1 MPKPH
6 RQEFI
11 FTLPSLGWLILFFA
25 LPALLTLTIAFHVS
39 DLRGGVADGWTL
51 ETVLAL
57 ADPLYLP
64 MIWRTLWI
72 SSLTT
77 LFCLALA
84 LPMSWHLAKLTPR
97 WRNALL
103 LLVVLPFLT
112 NFLIRIF
119 AWRSLLH
126 PEGPVKQMLL
136 WLHVVN
142 EETFLLNHAA
152 AVLLVM
158 IYTQL
163 PFAILPLYAAAEKF
177 DFRLIDAA
185 RDLGASG
192 WQAFRKVFLPGVR
205 QGIVSAALI
214 VFVCSLGQYVIP
226 QFIGG
231 TADEMLGNKIV
242 QRAFSDRNLP
252 LACALAGA
260 LMLAVLAMG
269 TLTKLLFKVRSS
281 SHFSKRTYG
290 S

>member
-1 MPKPH
+1 MLKPS
-6 RQEFI
+6 RQELLL
-11 FTLPSLGWLILFFA
+11 TCPSLGWLLMFFA
-25 LPALLTLTIAFHVS
+25 LPGLLTLTLAFHLS

-51 ETVLAL
+51 DTVKSL

-64 MIWRTLWI
+64 LVWRTLWI
-72 SSLTT
+72 SGLTT
-77 LFCLALA
+77 AVCLVLA
-84 LPMSWHLAKLTPR
+84 LPMSLFLAGLTPR
-97 WRNALL
+97 WRNAAL
-103 LLVVLPFLT
+103 LLVVIPFLT

-136 WLHVVN
+136 WLHWVN
-142 EETFLLNHAA
+142 EDALLLNNAG

-177 DFRLIDAA
+177 DFSLIDAA

-192 WQAFRKVFLPGVR
+192 WQAFRRVFLPGVR
-205 QGIVSAALI
+205 QGILSATII

-231 TADEMLGNKIV
+231 TGDEMIGNKIV
-242 QRAFSDRNLP
+242 QRAFTDRNLP

-260 LMLAVLAMG
+260 LLLAVFTVG
-269 TLTKLLFKVRSS
+269 VIFRVLFSERPSS
-281 SHFSKRTYG
+281 RFRKRAHQA
-290 S
+290 

>member
-192 WQAFRKVFLPGVR
+192 WQAFRRVFLPGVR
-205 QGIVSAALI
+205 QGILSAGLI

-260 LMLAVLAMG
+260 LLLAVLAVG
-269 TLTKLLFKVRSS
+269 TLTKLLFRKRSS
-281 SHFSKRTYG
+281 SRFGKRTHR

>member
-1 MPKPH
+1 MSKPH
-6 RQEFI
+6 QQEII
-11 FTLPSLGWLILFFA
+11 FTLPALGWLILFFA
-25 LPALLTLTIAFHVS
+25 LPGLLTLTVAFHVS
-39 DLRGGVADGWTL
+39 DLRGGVAKEWTL
-51 ETVLAL
+51 ETVQAL
-57 ADPLYLP
+57 ADPVYLP

-72 SSLTT
+72 SALTT
-77 LFCLALA
+77 ASCLALA
-84 LPMSWHLAKLTPR
+84 VPMSWHLAKLPHR
-97 WRNALL
+97 WRNVHL

-126 PEGPVKQMLL
+126 PEGPVKQLLL
-136 WLHVVN
+136 WLQVVN
-142 EETFLLNHAA
+142 EETLLLNNAS

-177 DFRLIDAA
+177 DFGLIDAA

-192 WQAFRKVFLPGVR
+192 WQAFCRVFLPGVR

-214 VFVCSLGQYVIP
+214 VFVGSLGQYVIP
-226 QFIGG
+226 QFMGG

-260 LMLAVLAMG
+260 LLLTVLVVG
-269 TLTKLLFKVRSS
+269 TLAKLFCQERSS
-281 SHFSKRTYG
+281 ARLGKRIYK

>member
-25 LPALLTLTIAFHVS
+25 LPGLLTLTVAFHVS
-39 DLRGGVADGWTL
+39 DLRGGVAQEWTL
-51 ETVLAL
+51 ETILAL
-57 ADPLYLP
+57 VDPVYLP

-72 SSLTT
+72 STLTT
-77 LFCLALA
+77 ASCLALA

-142 EETFLLNHAA
+142 EETLLLNNAS

-192 WQAFRKVFLPGVR
+192 WQAFRRVFLPGVR
-205 QGIVSAALI
+205 QGIVSAAVI
-214 VFVCSLGQYVIP
+214 VLVCSLGQYVIP

-231 TADEMLGNKIV
+231 TANEMLGNKIV

-260 LMLAVLAMG
+260 LLMTVLTVG
-269 TLTKLLFKVRSS
+269 TLAKLLFRERSS
-281 SHFSKRTYG
+281 SRLGKRTFR

>member
-1 MPKPH
+1 
-6 RQEFI
+6 
-11 FTLPSLGWLILFFA
+11 
-25 LPALLTLTIAFHVS
+25 
-39 DLRGGVADGWTL
+39 
-51 ETVLAL
+51 
-57 ADPLYLP
+57 
-64 MIWRTLWI
+64 
-72 SSLTT
+72 
-77 LFCLALA
+77 
-84 LPMSWHLAKLTPR
+84 MSWHLAKLTPR

-163 PFAILPLYAAAEKF
+163 PFAIPPLYAAAEKF

>member
-25 LPALLTLTIAFHVS
+25 LPALLTLTIAFRVS

-64 MIWRTLWI
+64 MMWRTLWI

-192 WQAFRKVFLPGVR
+192 WQAFRRVFLPGVR

-260 LMLAVLAMG
+260 LLLAVLAMG
-269 TLTKLLFKVRSS
+269 TLAKLLVKARSS
-281 SHFSKRTYG
+281 SRFSKRTYR

>member
-1 MPKPH
+1 MPKPN

-25 LPALLTLTIAFHVS
+25 LPGLLTLSFAFHVS
-39 DLRGGVADGWTL
+39 DLRGGVAKGWTL
-51 ETVLAL
+51 ETVQAL

-72 SSLTT
+72 STLTT
-77 LFCLALA
+77 LSCLALA
-84 LPMSWHLAKLTPR
+84 LPRSWHLAKLTPR

-126 PEGPVKQMLL
+126 PEGLVKQMLL
-136 WLHVVN
+136 WLQVVK
-142 EETFLLNHAA
+142 EETLLLNNAS

-192 WQAFRKVFLPGVR
+192 WQAFRRVFLPGVR
-205 QGIVSAALI
+205 QGILSAGLI

-231 TADEMLGNKIV
+231 TADELLGNKIV

-260 LMLAVLAMG
+260 LLLAVLAMG
-269 TLTKLLFKVRSS
+269 TLAKLLFKERSS
-281 SHFSKRTYG
+281 SCLGKRTDTP
-290 S
+290 

>member
-1 MPKPH
+1 MPKPN

-11 FTLPSLGWLILFFA
+11 FTLPSLGWLILFFVF
-25 LPALLTLTIAFHVS
+25 PGLLTLTLAFHVS
-39 DLRGGVADGWTL
+39 DLRGGVAQEWTL

-57 ADPLYLP
+57 ADPVYLP

-72 SSLTT
+72 STLTT
-77 LFCLALA
+77 ASCLALA
-84 LPMSWHLAKLTPR
+84 LPVSWHLAKLTPR

-103 LLVVLPFLT
+103 LLVILPFLT

-126 PEGPVKQMLL
+126 PEGPVKQILL
-136 WLHVVN
+136 WLHVVK
-142 EETFLLNHAA
+142 EETLLLNNAS

-192 WQAFRKVFLPGVR
+192 WQAFRRVFLPGVR
-205 QGIVSAALI
+205 QGILSAGLL

-231 TADEMLGNKIV
+231 TADELLGNKIV

-260 LMLAVLAMG
+260 LLLAVLAMG
-269 TLTKLLFKVRSS
+269 TLSKLLFKERSS
-281 SHFSKRTYG
+281 SCLGKRTDTP
-290 S
+290 